1 LSHSGTGAVIYTGS
15 GIALHKSKHYNWRIQ
30 VNESQK
36 DWLQSA
42 YRTLQKAWRE
52 GDKNTTTVTFVP
64 EELKAL
70 EDAIELALEL

>member
-1 LSHSGTGAVIYTGS
+1 VD
-15 GIALHKSKHYNWRIQ
+15 
-30 VNESQK
+30 ESQK

-42 YRTLQKAWRE
+42 YCKLQKAWRE

-70 EDAIELALEL
+70 EDAIALALEL